1 MGKVVPFSASVLLLL
16 GACTPP
22 PQPPTA
28 SASAGATLSLA
39 PGAGVTRGDLLVYW
53 LMPGEAER
61 DMADPARW
69 NIGSMLAARHAL
81 DRVMARAHVDLAK
94 TPRLPI
100 AVTAPPGALVFA
112 LLVTHGGAF
121 NSLLEPAAGDWLG
134 AAPVGNDVVL
144 APIGPGKPRREP
156 CSGER
161 DHLEVI
167 DAPEVAGSIGNDTR
181 RRICVHLP
189 AGYAATSGRRY
200 PVVYVLRGFGG
211 SDSGG
216 SIGMIFRAADELPA
230 ERQAIFVGV
239 NIATKAGASYLTR
252 SPLSGDFDAFLTTTV
267 PTFVDRSYA
276 TIPTAAARGLIGQ
289 STGGFDVVS
298 LALRHSDRFNV
309 VAESSADGLDF
320 ASWMLRPDGRG
331 LAPFPLAVLR
341 LEDAVGPPGQMS
353 SYAADWSPDP
363 KARWGFRWPAD
374 PATGELV
381 ESVWKQ
387 WLANSPSEL
396 VKDPAILAGAR
407 ARLSGKLLIAAGT
420 ADDFDLHEPSRRF
433 SEQLNALGVV
443 TVFASDAG
451 DHGGTMDRK
460 RTLVRFAA
468 EHLTAA
474 RPAP

>member
-1 MGKVVPFSASVLLLL
+1 MGKVLPFGALIFLL
-16 GACTPP
+16 GACTP
-22 PQPPTA
+22 QP
-28 SASAGATLSLA
+28 LA
-39 PGAGVTRGDLLVYW
+39 PPFATGPAVSLGQAAGVTHGDLLVYW
-53 LMPGEAER
+53 LMPGEAAR
-61 DMADPARW
+61 DKTDPARW

-81 DRVMARAHVDLAK
+81 DRVVARPNVDLAQ

-100 AVTAPPGALVFA
+100 AIEAPPGALVFA

-121 NSLLEPAAGDWLG
+121 NSLLEPAPGDWLG
-134 AAPVGNDVVL
+134 AAPVGKDVVL

-156 CSGER
+156 CNGER
-161 DHLEVI
+161 DRLEVI

-189 AGYAATSGRRY
+189 TGYSPTSGRRY
-200 PVVYVLRGFGG
+200 PVVYVLPGFGG
-211 SDSGG
+211 ADSGG
-216 SIGMIFRAADELPA
+216 SIGLIFRAADELPA

-239 NIATKAGASYLTR
+239 NIATKHGASYLVR

-267 PTFVDRSYA
+267 PAFVDRTYA

-320 ASWMLRPDGRG
+320 ASWMLRPDGRT

-341 LEDAVGPPGQMS
+341 LEEAVGPPGQMA

-374 PATGELV
+374 PKTGELV
-381 ESVWKQ
+381 EGVWKQ

-407 ARLSGKLLIAAGT
+407 ERLSGKLLIAAGT

-451 DHGGTMDRK
+451 DHGGTIDRK

-468 EHLTAA
+468 EHLTPPK
-474 RPAP
+474 PAP

>member
-1 MGKVVPFSASVLLLL
+1 MAKVLPFAALILLL
-16 GACTPP
+16 GACAPP
-22 PQPPTA
+22 APA
-28 SASAGATLSLA
+28 RSAGASGPAISLA
-39 PGAGVTRGDLLVYW
+39 TAPGSTHGDLLVYW

-61 DMADPARW
+61 DKADPARW

-81 DRVMARAHVDLAK
+81 DRVVARTNVDLAK
-94 TPRLPI
+94 TPRLP
-100 AVTAPPGALVFA
+100 VTVDAPAGALVFA

-121 NSLLEPAAGDWLG
+121 NSLLEPAPGDWLG
-134 AAPVGNDVVL
+134 AAPVGKDIVL
-144 APIGPGKPRREP
+144 APIGPAKPRREQ

-161 DHLEVI
+161 DRLEVI
-167 DAPEVAGSIGNDTR
+167 DAPEVAGSIGNDTH

-189 AGYAATSGRRY
+189 AGYSATSGRRY
-200 PVVYVLRGFGG
+200 PVVYVLPGFGG
-211 SDSGG
+211 ADSGG
-216 SIGMIFRAADELPA
+216 SVAKVDGAADELPP

-239 NIATKAGASYLTR
+239 NIGTKHGASYLVR
-252 SPLSGDFDAFLTTTV
+252 SPLSGDFDTFLTTTV
-267 PTFVDRSYA
+267 PTFVDRTYA

-374 PATGELV
+374 PRTGDLV

-396 VKDPAILAGAR
+396 VKDPVILAGAR
-407 ARLSGKLLIAAGT
+407 ERLSGKLLIAAGT

-443 TVFASDAG
+443 TVFASDTG

-460 RTLVRFAA
+460 RTLVRFAVD
-468 EHLTAA
+468 HLTPAK
-474 RPAP
+474 PAP